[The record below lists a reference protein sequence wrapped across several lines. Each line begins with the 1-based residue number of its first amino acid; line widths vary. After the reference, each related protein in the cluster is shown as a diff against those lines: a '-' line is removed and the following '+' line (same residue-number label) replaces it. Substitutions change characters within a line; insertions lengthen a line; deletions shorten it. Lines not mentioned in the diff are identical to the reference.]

1 MSVHDPETV
10 SDDWLTPAQAAARL
24 GVTARTVRNRLE
36 RGELTGTRSASGRW
50 LVAASSLR
58 SGSPTAA
65 SRPSAPA
72 AAPGPGVERD
82 LHDLLETAMLRSEV
96 GVLTGE
102 LALARQRIA
111 TLEREVRQLR
121 AVARSL
127 MGAVDASLTESLSE
141 PNTTDNDEPF

>member
-1 MSVHDPETV
+1 MQDPETG
-10 SDDWLTPAQAAARL
+10 SDVYLTPTQVAAQL

-58 SGSPTAA
+58 PGSPSLV

-72 AAPGPGVERD
+72 AAGPEVERD

-102 LALARQRIA
+102 LALAKQRIA

-127 MGAVDASLTESLSE
+127 MSAVDASLTESVSE
-141 PNTTDNDEPF
+141 PNTTETDEPF